1 MSVTMTIKIAFIRYM
16 CRSNYIIN
24 PKEIMIPD
32 IVIAAWSIGLFV
44 VAYIITKKKI
54 DNEK

>member
-1 MSVTMTIKIAFIRYM
+1 MTIKIAFVVDM
-16 CRSNYIIN
+16 CRSNNIITTERR
-24 PKEIMIPD
+24 PMIPD

>member
-1 MSVTMTIKIAFIRYM
+1 MEDSICIDM
-16 CRSNYIIN
+16 CRSNNYIY
-24 PKEIMIPD
+24 PKGKRMIPD
-32 IVIAAWSIGLFV
+32 IAIAAWSIALFI

>member
-1 MSVTMTIKIAFIRYM
+1 
-16 CRSNYIIN
+16 
-24 PKEIMIPD
+24 MIPD
-32 IVIAAWSIGLFV
+32 IAIAAWSIGLFV